1 MLTVQS
7 TNLSKRQIAD
17 IVFQQHEEE
26 DDPISRSQAGRIADK
41 IIAGKFKPNPAL
53 ARAIDYA
60 DPTGETAVRNILKA
74 A

>member
-17 IVFQQHEEE
+17 IVFQQHKDD
-26 DDPISRSQAGRIADK
+26 DDPISRSQASRIADK
-41 IIAGKFKPNPAL
+41 IIARNFKPNPAL

>member
-7 TNLSKRQIAD
+7 TRLSKRDIAD
-17 IVFQQHEEE
+17 IVFQQHEDD

-41 IIAGKFKPNPAL
+41 IIRGEFGPNPAL